1 MIVFKKIIL
10 AKLLGHILELY
21 LRIIKLNFLFEEKY
35 INFMFISFS
44 FSIPVIE
51 SPTITLILNPHETHK
66 KRKATA
72 SIHVVILFQRQ

>member
-51 SPTITLILNPHETHK
+51 HT
-66 KRKATA
+66 
-72 SIHVVILFQRQ
+72 